1 MTEFLSPEWF
11 HSLEARLATI
21 TLGTRGEP
29 GLRLGQIVTGA
40 PEGTVSYTI
49 CLGAGEAGTLER
61 DSVETAQVVLVEDHE
76 SARSIV
82 NGYPP
87 AALLAEGKIKVRGD
101 VNVLLG
107 ASTELSALA
116 TALEAGAA

>member
-11 HSLEARLATI
+11 CSLQTRLETI
-21 TLGTRGEP
+21 TVGSPGER
-29 GLRLGQIVTGA
+29 GLRLGQIVTGT
-40 PEGTVSYTI
+40 PKGTVSYTI
-49 CLGAGEAGTLER
+49 CLGAGEPGTLVR
-61 DSVETAQVVLVEDHE
+61 DSIETAQVILVEDHE

-82 NGYPP
+82 SGMPA

-107 ASTELSALA
+107 ASAELAALA
-116 TALEAGAA
+116 TALETE